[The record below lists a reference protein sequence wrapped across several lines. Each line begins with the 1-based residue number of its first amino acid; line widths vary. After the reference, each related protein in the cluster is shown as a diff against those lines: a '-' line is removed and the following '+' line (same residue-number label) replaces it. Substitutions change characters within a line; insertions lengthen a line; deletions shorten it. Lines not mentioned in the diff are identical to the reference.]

1 MGLSKTQRKTMWI
14 ASAAILLL
22 LIADQASKVWVKTN
36 MPLYEH
42 IKIFSW
48 FKIYFTENPGMAF
61 GIELVDTYILTIF
74 RIIVVS
80 VLGVVLYRLIKRNF
94 QTGFVLCFA
103 CIMAGALGNI
113 LDCAFYGVLFD
124 HSYGQVATFMP
135 EGGGYST
142 FLQGKVVDMLYFPLI
157 QTTWPSWVPKW
168 GGQEFVF
175 FRPIFNI
182 ADSSICVSVF
192 VLLLFYR
199 RSFSLYERKKMTN
212 DEMTNDE
219 QMA

>member
-1 MGLSKTQRKTMWI
+1 MALNKTQRRTMWI
-14 ASAAILLL
+14 ALAAVILI
-22 LIADQASKVWVKTN
+22 LIVDQTSKVWVKTN
-36 MPLYEH
+36 MHLSET
-42 IKIFSW
+42 KDIFPW
-48 FKIYFTENPGMAF
+48 FKILFTENPGMAF
-61 GIELVDTYILTIF
+61 GIELVDTYVLTIF

-80 VLGVVLYRLIKRNF
+80 VLGVVVYRLIKREYK
-94 QTGFVLCFA
+94 TGFVICFA

-113 LDCAFYGVLFD
+113 FDCAFYGVLFNE
-124 HSYGQVATFMP
+124 SSFGKVAEFMP

-142 FLQGKVVDMLYFPLI
+142 FLHGRVVDMLYFPLV

-168 GGQEFVF
+168 GGSEFVF

-199 RSFSLYERKKMTN
+199 RTFSLYESKTKT
-212 DEMTNDE
+212 DDE
-219 QMA
+219 QIS

>member
-1 MGLSKTQRKTMWI
+1 MWI
-14 ASAAILLL
+14 ALAAII
-22 LIADQASKVWVKTN
+22 LILILDQTSKAWVKTN
-36 MPLYEH
+36 MHLSE
-42 IKIFSW
+42 IKEIFPW
-48 FKIYFTENPGMAF
+48 FKILFTENPGMAF

-80 VLGVVLYRLIKRNF
+80 ILGVVLYRLIKRDYK
-94 QTGFVLCFA
+94 TGFILCFA

-113 LDCAFYGVLFD
+113 IDCAFYGVLFNE
-124 HSYGQVATFMP
+124 SNFGKVAEFMP

-142 FLQGKVVDMLYFPLI
+142 FLHGRVVDMLYFPLI

-168 GGQEFVF
+168 GGDEFVF

-192 VLLLFYR
+192 GLLLFYR
-199 RSFSLYERKKMTN
+199 RTFSLYESKTKT
-212 DEMTNDE
+212 DDE
-219 QMA
+219 QIS